1 MPSPYSD
8 KNSNSYPVL
17 SPSDPLMDPI
27 LDRTL
32 QKVHMGHPLAEFS
45 LRALYL
51 LEQYYSATHNEL
63 HVEVHSEILTRI
75 TT

>member
-1 MPSPYSD
+1 
-8 KNSNSYPVL
+8 
-17 SPSDPLMDPI
+17 MDPI